1 MTWKQ
6 LVEEISLLTEE
17 QKNTDVTVYVR
28 GIDGFYPVVDE
39 LPIIDSATDDTLD
52 PNHPFL
58 MV

>member
-17 QKNTDVTVYVR
+17 QQNTDVTVFVR
-28 GIDGFYPVVDE
+28 GMDEFYPAVDE
-39 LPIIDSATDDTLD
+39 LAIIDSTTDGTLD